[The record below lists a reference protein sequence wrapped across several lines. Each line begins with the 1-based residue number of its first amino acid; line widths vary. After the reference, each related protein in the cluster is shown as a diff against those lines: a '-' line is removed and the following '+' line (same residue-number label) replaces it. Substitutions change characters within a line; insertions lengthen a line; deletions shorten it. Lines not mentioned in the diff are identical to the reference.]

1 MCRQDVHTLTYTEA
15 EIYHS
20 TMKLVQCI
28 GLNITTEW
36 EPVALFQQVV
46 GKDIHGYTYFLKNNP
61 TQYQIRRNIYTNF
74 SQKNESIDLFIF
86 YYFFNKKDPIAP
98 VTKIENI
105 NSGLTNYVLDHK
117 KVNNVYD
124 ACKFLAKQIQNYG
137 KQNDIMYPDPTDEIG
152 KLTVY
157 SDGREMD
164 FDFSLT
170 KPINLKTLKKVS
182 QRNV

>member
-1 MCRQDVHTLTYTEA
+1 M
-15 EIYHS
+15 
-20 TMKLVQCI
+20 
-28 GLNITTEW
+28 
-36 EPVALFQQVV
+36 
-46 GKDIHGYTYFLKNNP
+46 
-61 TQYQIRRNIYTNF
+61 
-74 SQKNESIDLFIF
+74 
-86 YYFFNKKDPIAP
+86 
-98 VTKIENI
+98 
-105 NSGLTNYVLDHK
+105 
-117 KVNNVYD
+117 YD